1 MTSDSD
7 PTGRGPDHRRRKGR
21 TTTIDLTATPVR
33 VPPAVE
39 PTPPSEPVP
48 DPAPSVTPDQPLST
62 TGTAS
67 PAGEDIFV
75 ADPPA
80 PASETPATETETAAP
95 AVEGAPV
102 DGDAAASAAEASAT
116 ETPAVETATTESVA
130 TEPAAAEAAP
140 GEPVAADAA
149 PDAAGPGTATDAA
162 TDAPTGASAAAS
174 GDAEPSPAAAA
185 TAVPTPPPTEPPART
200 GAAGLIAA
208 ALIGGLVALGG
219 GAALIA
225 GGVVRPPLP
234 EGVATTGVVA
244 DLDRRLADVGDRLGR
259 VEQAPPPAAAP
270 DAALTG
276 RVEALE
282 RAVAAVQPAD
292 PALAQRLADVEATV
306 KTLPSGGG
314 GTADPALAPRVDDI
328 GARLDQVTPRL
339 DALAADVAA
348 LRDAGAADRAALEK
362 LAAAPAPVDPARIEA
377 LEKGASDLGARLDAV
392 DAALADIRRSLDDRI
407 GGLDRTLAEGLAGL
421 KQSVGADVAALTA
434 RVDDGAAA
442 LTAATGRLDEV
453 EKRLDAGPKGG
464 EIAALS
470 LAVTTLSSRI
480 AEGAPFAADLG
491 VVAAVAPDL
500 PELAALQP
508 LAEHGVDTLDALAA
522 SLPYGA
528 VAAAR
533 PVTDGAGAV
542 DRLLAGAKSLVNYRE
557 TGTDAA
563 DPASRALEGIR
574 AGLAAGDAAAARA
587 AADGL
592 PDWAKAATADWLAR
606 LDRRVAADAAVKALT
621 AKVLARLEA
630 PAEGR

>member
-21 TTTIDLTATPVR
+21 PTTIDLTATPVR

-39 PTPPSEPVP
+39 PSSEPAP
-48 DPAPSVTPDQPLST
+48 DPAPSVPPDQPLA
-62 TGTAS
+62 TAETAA
-67 PAGEDIFV
+67 PVGEDIFV

-80 PASETPATETETAAP
+80 PAAEAATEAAAP
-95 AVEGAPV
+95 AAVEGAPV
-102 DGDAAASAAEASAT
+102 DGEAAASAGEASAT
-116 ETPAVETATTESVA
+116 ESPAVETAA
-130 TEPAAAEAAP
+130 TEPVVTETAAAEPTAAEAAP
-140 GEPVAADAA
+140 AEPIAADVGSNG
-149 PDAAGPGTATDAA
+149 PDT
-162 TDAPTGASAAAS
+162 
-174 GDAEPSPAAAA
+174 AEPSEAAGAASAESEPSPAAA
-185 TAVPTPPPTEPPART
+185 TAVPTPPAAEPTART
-200 GAAGLIAA
+200 GTAGLIAA

-225 GGVVRPPLP
+225 GGVFRPPLP
-234 EGVATTGVVA
+234 EGVATTTVVA
-244 DLDRRLADVGDRLGR
+244 DIDRRLAEVGDRLGR
-259 VEQAPPPAAAP
+259 IEQAPPATAAP
-270 DAALTG
+270 DTALAG
-276 RVEALE
+276 RVDALE
-282 RAVAAVQPAD
+282 RSVAAVQPAD

-314 GTADPALAPRVDDI
+314 TGTADPALAPRVDDL
-328 GARLDQVTPRL
+328 GKRLEDVAPRL
-339 DALAADVAA
+339 DTLAADVAA
-348 LRDAGAADRAALEK
+348 LREAGAADRAALEK
-362 LAAAPAPVDPARIEA
+362 LAAAPAPVDPARIDA

-407 GGLDRTLAEGLAGL
+407 GGLDRTLADGLAGV
-421 KQSVGADVAALTA
+421 KQSVGSDMAALTA

-442 LTAATGRLDEV
+442 LTAATGRLDDV

-508 LAEHGVDTLDALAA
+508 LAEHGVDTIDALAA
-522 SLPYGA
+522 GLPYGA

-557 TGTDAA
+557 TGADAA

-574 AGLAAGDAAAARA
+574 AGLASGDAAAARA